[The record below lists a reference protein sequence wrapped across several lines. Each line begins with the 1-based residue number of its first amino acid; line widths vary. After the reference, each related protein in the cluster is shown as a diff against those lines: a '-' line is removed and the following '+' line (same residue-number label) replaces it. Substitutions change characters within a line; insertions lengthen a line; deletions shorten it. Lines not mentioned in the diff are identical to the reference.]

1 MRRNPRQLN
10 ITGNGV
16 TCSPTTKTGG
26 TGNTLTAGGGINGTN
41 GTTTSAATRSS
52 GIAST
57 GAGLVNNLIKSMSPS
72 NMLSASPLHT
82 PKAAPRNRTSS
93 ISLPGTESSSP
104 SDSVVQ
110 NNNNCNNSCSTPP
123 GSPGLGSGPYWR
135 SRLNTL
141 KNSFLGTPRFHRRKM
156 QGQHLYIQCPPSSSL
171 TDSNWRDQTH
181 QLPTH
186 PLSSFSLSLSLTLT
200 KRSSEFALPFS
211 LHSATLPLS
220 FFLFFFLSISSRPA
234 RLCFHFINRPHA
246 LTLLCRSMYQ
256 PEVPLFVFAPEI
268 RPTTSP
274 STHPWLIDSSLSL
287 FLLLSPSSP

>member
-1 MRRNPRQLN
+1 MPFVGFCIRRLSPASASKLYINCTPNHMRRNPRQLN

-16 TCSPTTKTGG
+16 TSSPTTKVA
-26 TGNTLTAGGGINGTN
+26 NTCTGINGTN
-41 GTTTSAATRSS
+41 GTTANRSS

-82 PKAAPRNRTSS
+82 PKATPRNRTSS

-156 QGQHLYIQCPPSSSL
+156 QGQHLYTESFV
-171 TDSNWRDQTH
+171 DST
-181 QLPTH
+181 
-186 PLSSFSLSLSLTLT
+186 
-200 KRSSEFALPFS
+200 
-211 LHSATLPLS
+211 
-220 FFLFFFLSISSRPA
+220 
-234 RLCFHFINRPHA
+234 
-246 LTLLCRSMYQ
+246 
-256 PEVPLFVFAPEI
+256 
-268 RPTTSP
+268 
-274 STHPWLIDSSLSL
+274 
-287 FLLLSPSSP
+287 